1 MSAGGGGGWNM
12 STSFFSP
19 SPAEI
24 GFAIEAEIRVIRRC
38 YVCKGNNG
46 ACWRVFLP
54 LTFLR

>member
-1 MSAGGGGGWNM
+1 MVIY
-12 STSFFSP
+12 TSFFSP

-54 LTFLR
+54 LSFLR